1 MSLYGNVKK
10 VGSSNFQFDRIY
22 TTRTAMDKACAE
34 GDGVYIGRYVLVE
47 YGERFNGTQPGEGEQ
62 VQYNGQPGNYSIIRT
77 ETNEVV
83 PVTENQAFT
92 TNVETDLS
100 NYGAVYDST
109 VWQKIYTNNGDKYIM
124 VAELNATV
132 PQIKFVKDSPIT
144 YIQAEEGQ
152 EDLIVGTIQNGRLV
166 ETAQL
171 TNAQERF
178 NQPHFDTAIDTELSY
193 TLHLPT
199 MLNLKVDNE
208 DINFNKNG
216 FNPAYS
222 FGEQEG
228 VSTIAW
234 IPEEINNTKYRT
246 TGETD
251 PETNNPLATLKED
264 NIDVNTKML
273 FMNFPALGNIMNT
286 LYDLL
291 YGIPSNIDSEKGSL
305 RPYFQQFAEQ
315 YQQITVPVTDENDNY
330 ITINGEK
337 IYITGKPGTPVSV
350 PVPSG
355 TSNEQI
361 SPSGYTVQDGYLY
374 KDGQQ
379 VQFTIPDANGLN
391 DDRNWLSMVP
401 GLAEIL
407 ANNTTGLASVLKSLF
422 GYSDPLTGITKYYLY
437 TDWTTAVD
445 ETASN
450 PAVLN
455 KPETVAGYSTTFT
468 PANEGWPNLNEDAG
482 ENPPQIINY
491 YTQTDI
497 GTELSAGDYVVDY
510 TTWQIKNIV

>member
-10 VGSSNFQFDRIY
+10 VGSSSFQFDRIY
-22 TTRTAMDKACAE
+22 TTRKAMDEAAST
-34 GDGVYIGRYVLVE
+34 DGVYAGRYVLVE
-47 YGERFNGTQPGEGEQ
+47 YGDRF
-62 VQYNGQPGNYSIIRT
+62 
-77 ETNEVV
+77 
-83 PVTENQAFT
+83 TENPNLTYDRNITYTVGNKTMYGAAAY
-92 TNVETDLS
+92 NVSKNTDLQT
-100 NYGAVYDST
+100 YGAVFDST
-109 VWQKIYTNNGDKYIM
+109 VWQKIYTNNGDQYIM

-132 PQIKFVKDSPIT
+132 PQIEFVQDSPIT
-144 YIQAEEGQ
+144 YIQAGEGQ
-152 EDLIVGTIQNGRLV
+152 DGLIVGTIQNGRLV

-199 MLNLKVDNE
+199 MLNLKVDND
-208 DINFNKNG
+208 DINFNENG

-228 VSTIAW
+228 VSAIAW
-234 IPEEINNTKYRT
+234 IPEGIDNTKYT
-246 TGETD
+246 STGETD
-251 PETNNPLATLKED
+251 PETNNPLATLNKD

-291 YGIPSNIDSEKGSL
+291 YGIPSDVDGEQGSL
-305 RPYFQQFAEQ
+305 RPYFQQFTEQ
-315 YQQITVPVTDENDNY
+315 YQEITVPVMHDENTPV
-330 ITINGEK
+330 TIGGK
-337 IYITGKPGTPVSV
+337 KVTVTGKPNTDKEVSV
-350 PVPSG
+350 VNYSG
-355 TSNEQI
+355 SILPADQYKI
-361 SPSGYTVQDGYLY
+361 IDGYLY
-374 KDGQQ
+374 DNEDNRI
-379 VQFTIPDANGLN
+379 VVHIPDANGLN
-391 DDRNWLSMVP
+391 DDLKWLSKIP
-401 GLAEIL
+401 GVAEIL

-468 PANEGWPNLNEDAG
+468 PASQEWPNLNEGAG
-482 ENPPQIINY
+482 DNPPPIINY
-491 YTQTDI
+491 YTQIDI
-497 GTELSAGDYVVDY
+497 GNELSAGDYVVDY